1 MTKKTKKILMQSA
14 GIVISLAF
22 LAFLFY
28 KVNFAELGT
37 ALKDANYW
45 WLIPNV
51 ILIMVTMVFRAY
63 RWKHMVQPIK
73 VVPVSR
79 LFSITMIGFMANNVL
94 PFRLGEFVRA
104 YSLSSK
110 EKVSKSAALATI
122 FVERMVFD
130 LLALLVIFGVVLL
143 ISPLKMFDE
152 LKMGAVVTVGTGLVG
167 LAFAIYLS
175 RRSSRD
181 SHILRRLLN
190 LFPEKIRP
198 IIDNTVT
205 KFATGLEFLQDK
217 DRIFWVTFHTF
228 MIWVIMGLSNYF
240 VLLAFGFY
248 NLPIAAS
255 FVILVVVSILIMVP
269 ASPGFIGV
277 YHYGTVLSLGF
288 YGIPKAQALSCALVM
303 HATQFLVITLVGFYY
318 LRREHL
324 SLKEIEEG
332 AEQELEEEIEQT

>member
-1 MTKKTKKILMQSA
+1 MTRKTKKVLMQFTGFAISA
-14 GIVISLAF
+14 GF
-22 LAFLFY
+22 LVFLFY
-28 KVNFAELGT
+28 KVNFSQLVT

-51 ILIMVTMVFRAY
+51 VLIMVTMVFRAY
-63 RWKHMVQPIK
+63 RWRHMVQPIK
-73 VVPVSR
+73 EVPISR

-110 EKVSKSAALATI
+110 ERVSKSAALATI

-152 LKMGAVVTVGTGLVG
+152 LKMGAVVTVGTGLLG
-167 LAFAIYLS
+167 LVFAIYLS
-175 RRSSRD
+175 RRSGRD
-181 SHILRRLLN
+181 SHILKRLLAI
-190 LFPEKIRP
+190 LPRSFRP
-198 IIDNTVT
+198 IIENTVA
-205 KFATGLEFLQDK
+205 KFATGLEFLK
-217 DRIFWVTFHTF
+217 KKERIFWVIYHTF
-228 MIWVIMGLSNYF
+228 MVWLIMGLSNYF

-248 NLPIAAS
+248 GLPIAAS

-288 YGIPKAQALSCALVM
+288 YGVPRGQALSCALVM

-324 SLKEIEEG
+324 SLREIEKG
-332 AEQELEEEIEQT
+332 AEEELEEEIEHT